1 MDFSLFL
8 IDLQETHSLKIG
20 SMIPPYSEDMNI
32 EEKFLKSYMQLQHSI
47 QLKNRILSLVNA
59 YFVGKILVEIETT
72 SERFRMKRKLTK
84 HYLTMTEYTFDLFEP
99 NPSQIL
105 RTKYLNV
112 QDIKKMKRQEILVLR
127 SYLNKDFAGVQNLGE
142 KSC

>member
-8 IDLQETHSLKIG
+8 IDLQETHPLEIG
-20 SMIPPYSEDMNI
+20 PMIPPYLEDMDI
-32 EEKFLKSYMQLQHSI
+32 EEKFLKSYMQLQRSI

-59 YFVGKILVEIETT
+59 YFVGKILAEIEST
-72 SERFRMKRKLTK
+72 SERFRIKRRLTK
-84 HYLTMTEYTFDLFEP
+84 HYSTMTEYTFDLFEP

-112 QDIKKMKRQEILVLR
+112 QDIRKMKRQEILVLR
-127 SYLNKDFAGVQNLGE
+127 SYLNQDFAGAQNLGE
-142 KSC
+142 ESC

>member
-8 IDLQETHSLKIG
+8 IDLQETHPLEIRP
-20 SMIPPYSEDMNI
+20 MIPPYLEDMDI
-32 EEKFLKSYMQLQHSI
+32 EEKFLKSYMQLQRSI

-59 YFVGKILVEIETT
+59 YFIGKILTEIEST
-72 SERFRMKRKLTK
+72 SERFRMKRRLTK
-84 HYLTMTEYTFDLFEP
+84 HYLTMTEYTFNLFEP

-112 QDIKKMKRQEILVLR
+112 QDIRKMKRQEILVLR
-127 SYLNKDFAGVQNLGE
+127 SYLNKDFAGAQNLGE
-142 KSC
+142 ESC